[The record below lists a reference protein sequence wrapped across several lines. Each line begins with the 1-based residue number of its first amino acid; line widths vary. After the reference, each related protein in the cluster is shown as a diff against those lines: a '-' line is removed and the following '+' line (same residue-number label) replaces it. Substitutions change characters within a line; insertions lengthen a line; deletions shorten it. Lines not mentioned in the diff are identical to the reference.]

1 MVTQTSVRVATDTTW
16 DMRLE
21 AQGIQLDGR
30 ARANLAASNA
40 SLEDAVERTLHDL
53 AAESTHQAPR

>member
-1 MVTQTSVRVATDTTW
+1 
-16 DMRLE
+16 MRLE